1 MYVEC
6 GMKLVYFQLMSWPAA
21 GDTHVDRSKGGV
33 TLNLGDTEQGWGDTD
48 QWWGDTDQGWGD
60 TDQR

>member
-33 TLNLGDTEQGWGDTD
+33 ELNKGGVELRRVGWN
-48 QWWGDTDQGWGD
+48 
-60 TDQR
+60 

>member
-33 TLNLGDTEQGWGDTD
+33 ELEARVGWNWSKG
-48 QWWGDTDQGWGD
+48 GLELEHHHPS
-60 TDQR
+60 

>member
-33 TLNLGDTEQGWGDTD
+33 EILTKKVGKNKFIRFFFLACVVNF
-48 QWWGDTDQGWGD
+48 
-60 TDQR
+60 

>member
-33 TLNLGDTEQGWGDTD
+33 TLSKGGVTLNKGGVTSSNSNRILEVKFF
-48 QWWGDTDQGWGD
+48 
-60 TDQR
+60 